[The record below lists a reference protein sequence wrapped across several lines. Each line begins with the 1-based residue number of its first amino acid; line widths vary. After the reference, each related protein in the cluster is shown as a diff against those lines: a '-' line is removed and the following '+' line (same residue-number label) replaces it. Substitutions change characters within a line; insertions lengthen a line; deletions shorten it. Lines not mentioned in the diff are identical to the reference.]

1 MRINVTPKDG
11 GNRFSGSFF
20 ARARQEICRRRTDRR
35 KSKRFLPLRQASTT
49 SISSTR
55 ASAGRSSAI
64 RSGSTCRAGAR
75 LPAFAPGAMLRRW
88 NESGHQADA
97 GQYSFITRLTWQATQ
112 ANKFRLYLDRQYNG
126 EDYNNVSATI
136 SPEASQQAFGGG
148 WTPQVKWTSTPT
160 NRLLIDAG
168 ITLYDL
174 PYEVAYQDGRAA
186 RSTQLEQTTLA
197 LTVATTNRTPAGPR
211 TGGRPRR
218 CPT

>member
-20 ARARQEICRRRTDRR
+20 LQGASGNLQAENRSEEVEN
-35 KSKRFLPLRQASTT
+35 LPLLQASTM

-55 ASAGRSSAI
+55 ASGGRSNAI

-75 LPAFAPGAMLRRW
+75 VPAVRAGAVFLMERKWAPSRCRATTG
-88 NESGHQADA
+88 
-97 GQYSFITRLTWQATQ
+97 FITRLTWQATQ
-112 ANKFRLYLDRQYNG
+112 ANKFRLSGSSVQR

-174 PYEVAYQDGRAA
+174 PYEVAYQDSVGPRD
-186 RSTQLEQTTLA
+186 LPNYEQTTLA
-197 LTVATTNRTPAGPR
+197 LTVATTNPYTSWTENWGTAAS
-211 TGGRPRR
+211 R